1 MPVYEY
7 YCKSCDG
14 IFETV
19 RPIARASEAAPCP
32 VCARTGGRI
41 MPTSFAAFTMREG
54 YPRAIPDR
62 GTYWHLGK
70 EVKHAI
76 SGPTRMNEHPEINK
90 PEPKRRKSK
99 GELEISRE
107 KRRLEAAQKRRMRAD
122 GVGSFRRD
130 VRFAKAARDCH
141 HVHVRRRDAPHVV
154 LDDRRHAL
162 RRVRIQEQESHS
174 FTFM

>member
-54 YPRAIPDR
+54 
-62 GTYWHLGK
+62 
-70 EVKHAI
+70 
-76 SGPTRMNEHPEINK
+76 
-90 PEPKRRKSK
+90 
-99 GELEISRE
+99 
-107 KRRLEAAQKRRMRAD
+107 
-122 GVGSFRRD
+122 
-130 VRFAKAARDCH
+130 
-141 HVHVRRRDAPHVV
+141 
-154 LDDRRHAL
+154 
-162 RRVRIQEQESHS
+162 
-174 FTFM
+174 

>member
-19 RPIARASEAAPCP
+19 RPIADLLRHERPFEAGLVVQRASEAAPCP
-32 VCARTGGRI
+32 GCARTGGRI

-90 PEPKRRKSK
+90 AEPKRRKSK

-107 KRRLEAAQKRRMRAD
+107 KRRLEAAEKRRMRAD
-122 GVGSFRRD
+122 GVPEIIDRTPRRD
-130 VRFAKAARDCH
+130 
-141 HVHVRRRDAPHVV
+141 
-154 LDDRRHAL
+154 DD
-162 RRVRIQEQESHS
+162 
-174 FTFM
+174 

>member
-90 PEPKRRKSK
+90 PEPKRRKSA

-107 KRRLEAAQKRRMRAD
+107 KRRLEAAEKRRMRAD
-122 GVGSFRRD
+122 GVPEIIDRTPRRD
-130 VRFAKAARDCH
+130 
-141 HVHVRRRDAPHVV
+141 
-154 LDDRRHAL
+154 DD
-162 RRVRIQEQESHS
+162 
-174 FTFM
+174 